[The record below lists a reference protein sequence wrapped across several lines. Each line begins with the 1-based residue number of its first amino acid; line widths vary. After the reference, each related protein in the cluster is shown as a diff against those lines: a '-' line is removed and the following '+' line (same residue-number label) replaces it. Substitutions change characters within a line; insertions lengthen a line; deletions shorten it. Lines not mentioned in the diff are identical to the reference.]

1 MNPILM
7 VPDVATET
15 IADSA
20 ATAAPPT
27 LAPAPSTQTQTPT
40 LRIMFLIGEFGIG
53 GAERQAL
60 ALATALRDLGHDI
73 QFVSLKDGPLRAA
86 VETADVPFRV
96 LPRPFQQSVASIP
109 ALRRMFRSQRPHVVY
124 AFLDVQWLL
133 AIAAKGNARM
143 PRVVL
148 GIRSSDYGLV
158 PADRR
163 GRIVHWLTRRFAGHG
178 DLLVANSALGL
189 YDFAQH
195 AVDVPPGL
203 VLPNGIDLTRF
214 APSAEMRASQRAA
227 WGIPANAEVVGHVG
241 RLHPVKQH
249 ERLLEAFA
257 LLRRDRANAR
267 LVCVGDG
274 PLDRVTALQGY
285 AQSLGVLDAVT
296 FVGGFDDVERAYNAF
311 DVLAL
316 CSAREG
322 FPNVVAEG
330 MACGIPAVATDV
342 GACAEIIGE
351 HGELVPDA
359 DSQTFADATARL
371 LARCSPTLSANCREH
386 VLSSY
391 TLAQVARR
399 TADVFAELAAG
410 RVSW

>member
-15 IADSA
+15 LAESGATVA
-20 ATAAPPT
+20 ATTSAPT
-27 LAPAPSTQTQTPT
+27 TQTQT

-73 QFVSLKDGPLRAA
+73 QFVSLRDGPLRAA
-86 VETADVPFRV
+86 VETADVPFCV

-109 ALRRMFRSQRPHVVY
+109 ALRRMFRTQRPHVVY

-133 AIAAKGNARM
+133 AIAAKGRARM
-143 PRVVL
+143 PRIVL
-148 GIRSSDYGLV
+148 GIRSSDYGIV

-163 GRIVHWLTRRFAGHG
+163 GRIVHWLTRRFAGRA

-189 YDFAQH
+189 YDFAHH

-214 APSAEMRASQRAA
+214 APSADTRAAQRAA

-257 LLRRDRANAR
+257 LLRQTRANAR

-274 PLDRVTALQGY
+274 PLERVMALQGH
-285 AQSLGVLDAVT
+285 AQALGVLDAVT
-296 FVGGFDDVERAYNAF
+296 FVGAFDDVQRAYNAF

-330 MACGIPAVATDV
+330 MACGIPAVVTDV

-351 HGELVPDA
+351 HGELVSDA
-359 DSQTFADATARL
+359 DSQAFADATARL

-399 TADVFAELAAG
+399 TADVFTELAAG